1 MYKMETQDKTEELE
15 KVKNMVEFEAYM
27 KNKRYNGNGDRIDVI
42 EMSKKVELVY
52 ERPDMMPI
60 YKKYFD
66 ES

>member
-1 MYKMETQDKTEELE
+1 METQDKTEELE
-15 KVKNMVEFEAYM
+15 KVKNTVEFEAYM

-42 EMSKKVELVY
+42 EMSKKEELVY